1 MPRIWKRVNGEEMKG
16 DREMG
21 QEVKQEAGDEEEK
34 EGHADRRI
42 KDGRRNGI
50 VDEKWGG
57 KRGMEKGKWI
67 VYERYY
73 ERRRRGRSSCP
84 CFCGELAFA
93 FVVFWNE
100 CKGWFLV

>member
-1 MPRIWKRVNGEEMKG
+1 MPRIRKRVNGEEMRR

-57 KRGMEKGKWI
+57 RRGMEKGKMD
-67 VYERYY
+67 
-73 ERRRRGRSSCP
+73 C
-84 CFCGELAFA
+84 L
-93 FVVFWNE
+93 
-100 CKGWFLV
+100 

>member
-1 MPRIWKRVNGEEMKG
+1 MKG

-57 KRGMEKGKWI
+57 KRGMEKGKM
-67 VYERYY
+67 
-73 ERRRRGRSSCP
+73 GC
-84 CFCGELAFA
+84 L
-93 FVVFWNE
+93 
-100 CKGWFLV
+100 